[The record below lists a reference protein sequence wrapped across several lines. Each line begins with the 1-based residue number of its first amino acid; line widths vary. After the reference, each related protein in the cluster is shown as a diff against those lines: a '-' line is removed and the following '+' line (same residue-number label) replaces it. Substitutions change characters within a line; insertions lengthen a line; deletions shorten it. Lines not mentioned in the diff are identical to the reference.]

1 MKDQTGHQKGC
12 SRHPAAV
19 ILKGTDSEGRKGA
32 QVCVCMKRCR
42 SRGCSEL
49 PETRGVSHTLL
60 ERVTRKHGTDSLA
73 WEYRR
78 VQSVGNAVMGT
89 RAESQHVLGLPV
101 LLLANFTCL
110 SPKPLIQVQVIEI
123 MVGQLLPLAAQ
134 IAVGPR

>member
-1 MKDQTGHQKGC
+1 M
-12 SRHPAAV
+12 
-19 ILKGTDSEGRKGA
+19 GA
-32 QVCVCMKRCR
+32 QSSQRHGG
-42 SRGCSEL
+42 S
-49 PETRGVSHTLL
+49 SHTLL
-60 ERVTRKHGTDSLA
+60 ERVTRKQGTDSLA

-110 SPKPLIQVQVIEI
+110 SHKPLIQVQVIEI

-134 IAVGPR
+134 IAVGPH